1 MNDYQK
7 FQTQQRMAVFHA
19 EQILLLDDP
28 TNFNGLVKIW
38 LGRAKSYSLT
48 EYGPIAE
55 LQARYDALAKQS
67 EEV

>member
-55 LQARYDALAKQS
+55 LQARYDALQGRK
-67 EEV
+67 ETV